1 MKTKPQSLRLV
12 ALASASLLLCL
23 LAACTGGNGTASDAS
38 RDSDSV
44 AAAPQQT
51 PTPPRRDREAVGTV
65 GDGTSMHVLEL
76 VTDSLDTLY
85 LETSSIVVSGGLVCG
100 NRVNVIYHRDAEG
113 LTATA
118 ATNTTALE
126 HLWTRRA
133 ANGHTQ
139 SLEIDAG
146 GRAATYDMPT
156 AYSTWRLHGGQLL
169 LSTPRQAGVEQS
181 GYTDTFDIML
191 LNADSLVIAG
201 AHGLQHYWREN

>member
-1 MKTKPQSLRLV
+1 MNTKPKNRRLG
-12 ALASASLLLCL
+12 ALVPASLLLCL
-23 LAACTGGNGTASDAS
+23 LSACTGGNGSASDAEH
-38 RDSDSV
+38 DSDSV
-44 AAAPQQT
+44 ATALRQSPAAPS
-51 PTPPRRDREAVGTV
+51 RDREAVGTV

-85 LETSSIVVSGGLVCG
+85 LETSDIVVSGGLLCG

-126 HLWTRRA
+126 HLWTRWA

-139 SLEIDAG
+139 SLEIDAE

-156 AYSTWRLHGGQLL
+156 AYSTWQLHGGQLL
-169 LSTPRQAGVEQS
+169 LSTPRKAGVEQS

-191 LNADSLVIAG
+191 LNTDSLVLAG
-201 AHGLQHYWREN
+201 THGILHYWREN